1 MKTKILVVG
10 GLVMAVVVSFWV
22 YGNSLVAVGERE
34 SRWIV
39 QDMWGSSFFGS
50 RAEKLEEHERMNLI
64 SLREGSSE
72 NQELINYVLKNK
84 CADYSVKCYLVMT
97 AASNILIDAGEYDSG
112 LRGMVEA
119 INRVNA
125 GDLCPIA
132 HESAILR
139 YKLKIASTK
148 NVRSAQRL
156 SVNVLERIKLNGGFI
171 KNLKT
176 GSCTSLAKEK
186 PEFFYE
192 YTMLI
197 ARIMEL
203 AGGDFVKAGAY
214 ISTLANDQG

>member
-1 MKTKILVVG
+1 MKAKILVVG
-10 GLVMAVVVSFWV
+10 GLVMAMVVSFWV
-22 YGNSLVAVGERE
+22 YGNSLIVAGERE

-39 QDMWGSSFFGS
+39 QDMWGSSFFSS

-97 AASNILIDAGEYDSG
+97 AASNILIDAGEYESG

-119 INRVNA
+119 INRVTA
-125 GDLCPIA
+125 GGLCPIA
-132 HESAILR
+132 YESAILR

-148 NVRSAQRL
+148 NVRSAQKL
-156 SVNVLERIKLNGGFI
+156 SVNVLEKIRSSNGFI
-171 KNLKT
+171 NNLKT
-176 GSCTSLAKEK
+176 ESCTGLVKEK

-192 YTMLI
+192 YTMLV
-197 ARIMEL
+197 ARVMEF

-214 ISTLANDQG
+214 ISTLVNNQG

>member
-22 YGNSLVAVGERE
+22 YGNSLIAVGERE

-39 QDMWGSSFFGS
+39 QDMWGSSFFDS

-72 NQELINYVLKNK
+72 NQELISYVLKNK
-84 CADYSVKCYLVMT
+84 CADYSVKCYLAMT

-119 INRVNA
+119 INRVDA

-132 HESAILR
+132 
-139 YKLKIASTK
+139 
-148 NVRSAQRL
+148 
-156 SVNVLERIKLNGGFI
+156 
-171 KNLKT
+171 
-176 GSCTSLAKEK
+176 
-186 PEFFYE
+186 
-192 YTMLI
+192 
-197 ARIMEL
+197 
-203 AGGDFVKAGAY
+203 
-214 ISTLANDQG
+214 